1 MSSQENYLDSLLND
15 LKEPQESKGMKESGE
30 PENTQETEETYD
42 DNLNDTGN
50 MNFNGVEIEEFKESN
65 TSIGVDA
72 TRSMTEDDI
81 ERLLSENADFA
92 KEEENETEAVMAGED
107 AFGEDLLEVLGQEDN
122 RDLQEIHT
130 LLQKADNNEKIVEE
144 TESNLPE
151 DNFDK
156 PEIAEALMFNDKAQQ
171 AEARKRERDERRA
184 KRIAL
189 REAKKADRMSAK
201 AAKEAERKAR
211 KEALAEAHDSAE
223 SQQLQQADIAGLD
236 ELLSMAEN
244 AMADD
249 ASEHS
254 DSFEGFTLDGI
265 ENTELSQQDDISQ
278 EVKHTTDSMVEKI
291 IAEKEPRKK
300 TMINRIMDLLT
311 EEAEDEEETKQDN
324 EDIQLSDENQSIIEE
339 LDKGKKK
346 KSKKDKK
353 AKKGKEG
360 EGSTPENTE
369 EGNSEAKVEKPS
381 KKKKEKKEKHSEEA
395 ISEEKERRGGRKL
408 STKTIMSIALFC
420 VSLVAIIIL
429 VANIAGDYS
438 AKKEGKEAY
447 YKGDYQTC
455 YQNLYGKKRNESE
468 QVMYRK
474 SESILRI
481 RLWLREYE
489 MFAEE
494 GAEAEALDSLLQS
507 VNDYPKLYEYA
518 AQWTAANEVSEVY
531 AQILSVLSEKYRLTE
546 AQALEI
552 AATENDADY
561 SKKVYAI
568 VDGEEYGS
576 WERSGKEEELLQD
589 VLAEEEE
596 LEEISFLDNSD
607 T

>member
-1 MSSQENYLDSLLND
+1 M
-15 LKEPQESKGMKESGE
+15 
-30 PENTQETEETYD
+30 QETEKMQETEGAQSPEETKKTEEIYED
-42 DNLNDTGN
+42 DNLNNTGN

-65 TSIGVDA
+65 TSIGVEA

-81 ERLLSENADFA
+81 ERLLSENADLA
-92 KEEENETEAVMAGED
+92 KEEKNETEAAMAGEN

-122 RDLQEIHT
+122 RDLQEIHR

-151 DNFDK
+151 ENLDI
-156 PEIAEALMFNDKAQQ
+156 PEIAEAIMIKKKTQH

-184 KRIAL
+184 KRVAL

-201 AAKEAERKAR
+201 AAKEAERKA
-211 KEALAEAHDSAE
+211 KKAVLVEAKKTQEE
-223 SQQLQQADIAGLD
+223 VTEPQQLQQADIAGLD

-249 ASEHS
+249 TSNHSE
-254 DSFEGFTLDGI
+254 SFTGFSLDGI
-265 ENTELSQQDDISQ
+265 ENTGLSQQGDISQ
-278 EVKHTTDSMVEKI
+278 EVKHTTDSMVERI
-291 IAEKEPRKK
+291 ITEKGSRKK

-311 EEAEDEEETKQDN
+311 EEVEDEEETKQDN

-339 LDKGKKK
+339 LDKRKNKKNN
-346 KSKKDKK
+346 KDKK
-353 AKKGKEG
+353 VKKGKEG
-360 EGSTPENTE
+360 VDSTTENAE
-369 EGNSEAKVEKPS
+369 EGNSEAKAEKPS
-381 KKKKEKKEKHSEEA
+381 KKNKEKKEKHSEET
-395 ISEEKERRGGRKL
+395 ISEEKERRGGRKIPA
-408 STKTIMSIALFC
+408 KTIMSIALFC

-531 AQILSVLSEKYRLTE
+531 AQILGVLSEKYRLTE

-552 AATENDADY
+552 ATTENDADY

-576 WERSGKEEELLQD
+576 WVQSGKEEAELLQD

-596 LEEISFLDNSD
+596 LEEILFLDNSD